1 MTKRIFVA
9 TLLWTSRRSWW
20 WLQIERVCSSSKF
33 PVPVAF
39 PIGGWISAERYQGGL
54 KDEFPQ
60 RWSTTAGHILYLS
73 PGRIWICQLPPRKF
87 SVWSSPSTRGRIIIN
102 FNLLIISCQQFENN
116 LIVGFVPLPPLQNI
130 AKNILH
136 KIRNTREAPAAA
148 AAAVIVQLRNSSI
161 HPSVHLTSGVLIFVQ
176 RISLFPGVN
185 RCSVITLPTVC
196 SYHRIHIFSIS
207 WWINCLKE
215 ASLTQR
221 QLVVVGAV
229 VHHLASQ
236 SDSELDNM
244 NYGERKGVQI
254 SSVVHLVVG
263 LQANGAVPFNLSL
276 FKPTSF
282 SQQLRGLINLYVRM
296 YSSHSVIIYLHHR
309 HQPSSLLSVES
320 KGFLNHPRS
329 APHKP

>member
-1 MTKRIFVA
+1 M
-9 TLLWTSRRSWW
+9 SRRRTRWRREYLLPPCYERRVGRPWW
-20 WLQIERVCSSSKF
+20 WLQIERVCSSSQF

-130 AKNILH
+130 AKNFLH
-136 KIRNTREAPAAA
+136 KIRNTREAPP

-215 ASLTQR
+215 ASLTQAT
-221 QLVVVGAV
+221 VGCGRSCCSSSCVSVRLRAGQ
-229 VHHLASQ
+229 H
-236 SDSELDNM
+236 ELRW
-244 NYGERKGVQI
+244 EK
-254 SSVVHLVVG
+254 
-263 LQANGAVPFNLSL
+263 
-276 FKPTSF
+276 
-282 SQQLRGLINLYVRM
+282 
-296 YSSHSVIIYLHHR
+296 
-309 HQPSSLLSVES
+309 
-320 KGFLNHPRS
+320 RS
-329 APHKP
+329 ADIVSRSFGRWAASEWGCTLQFEFV